1 MSSSRPWRKQTD
13 GQAAARAYE
22 ELCQQP
28 WYGLSLVSTGGGFCR
43 SCPDVIL
50 LGPDLLTAMRFATD
64 GLVPG
69 CYAVRA
75 RIEATRLHLPDWGC
89 LLIRGPGS
97 WVLRARDGSQSI
109 APGRDG
115 RLWQFG
121 ASGGELW
128 L

>member
-1 MSSSRPWRKQTD
+1 ACRNNPALARPAAAATDPPRPRPGNSNRLETAPMRSSRPWRKQTD

-75 RIEATRLHLPDWGC
+75 RIEATRLHLPDWG
-89 LLIRGPGS
+89 
-97 WVLRARDGSQSI
+97 
-109 APGRDG
+109 
-115 RLWQFG
+115 
-121 ASGGELW
+121 
-128 L
+128 